1 MKKNPIL
8 FKEIKNT
15 KDGHSLNSKY
25 WQDWKKILPSL
36 PIDLIEIAIGM
47 ILSDACMTK

>member
-25 WQDWKKILPSL
+25 WQD
-36 PIDLIEIAIGM
+36 
-47 ILSDACMTK
+47 